1 MRLVAGFLQRA
12 GGGPCIFF
20 AQVGQQ
26 DLFAHAHAAGNGL
39 ANGTTANQ
47 NDDLMPG
54 AYSAN
59 SLGLLQRVA
68 AQGMGIAL
76 LPELAYART

>member
-47 NDDLMPG
+47 NDDLMFDG
-54 AYSAN
+54 GHVVLL
-59 SLGLLQRVA
+59 LGCV
-68 AQGMGIAL
+68 G
-76 LPELAYART
+76 LARRQVNCG